1 MSEPEDPERLLAEA
15 LRAQAVRAPQPA
27 RQAEPVEEPPTQHLA
42 APAFPAPA
50 GYGLLS
56 GADAGSL
63 ERERAALDP
72 PPAPAPAPEQPVAAT
87 RQAEAPAPVAARWVL
102 LLAVLLGLAAGAV
115 AGLLTLI

>member
-27 RQAEPVEEPPTQHLA
+27 RPPEAVEEPPTAHLA
-42 APAFPAPA
+42 KPAFPAPA

-63 ERERAALDP
+63 ERERAALEP
-72 PPAPAPAPEQPVAAT
+72 APSPAPAADHPVAAT
-87 RQAEAPAPVAARWVL
+87 RQETGPAPVAARWVL

-115 AGLLTLI
+115 AGLLTLL

>member
-27 RQAEPVEEPPTQHLA
+27 RQAEPVAEPPTQHLA
-42 APAFPAPA
+42 APSFPAPA

-63 ERERAALDP
+63 ERERAALE
-72 PPAPAPAPEQPVAAT
+72 PPAPSPEPSVTAT
-87 RQAEAPAPVAARWVL
+87 RQAEAPAPIAAWWVL

-115 AGLLTLI
+115 AGLLTLL